1 MSCQAIPPDA
11 TRAGTPAL
19 ERSEGAPPCPHGAST
34 GSTGEA
40 IRAMAKRTQASRK
53 EGAGGPLV
61 PTHLAAVIKLLYQ
74 RGILGVLLL
83 LLAIVTFVGLLQ
95 GSSGFLIDWWSALL
109 LRLLGWGSYLVTLL
123 IAVLGVLV
131 LARKVPRRDH
141 VPWHV
146 VIGAEIVFL
155 ALLSLSHILV
165 AGPDPWQTAAAGGGG
180 GYVGAVFSGVLREFL
195 GQGFGA
201 VVLGAV
207 LLWGAIVAS
216 GLSFEEWADRI
227 EAWAYQ
233 AQAKVAHLLIGDREG
248 AAQPLTPSA
257 GQPASEPRAAAP
269 QVKSASAQSTSE
281 PVAATTQPRSVRRNR
296 RYKVS
301 LPPLGLLDRP
311 AEQSVDEADVQHKKR
326 TIEVTL
332 AQFGVPAEV
341 VEINRGPMVTQF
353 GVEPGYVTQIDT
365 NGQERAHRVRVS
377 RIASLNNDLALA
389 LSAAPIRIEA
399 PIPGRSLVGIE
410 VPNNRVSVVSLRK
423 VMEASSFDQYKSNLT
438 LPLGEGV
445 AGKPVLAD
453 LARMPHLLIAGTT
466 GSGKSVCINALA
478 TSLIFQN
485 SPLTLRLVMI
495 DPKRVEMRH
504 YDPLPHL
511 YGRVESDA
519 ERIVGVLH
527 WLVNEM
533 QERYRRFA
541 QVGARHIDDYNAR
554 WRIGSNEYLPRIV
567 TFIDELADLMFFA
580 PEEVEKS
587 ICRLAQMARA
597 TGMHL
602 VLATQRPS
610 VDVVTGLIKAN
621 FPARIGFTVSSG
633 TDSRV
638 ILDTVGAETL
648 LGKGDML
655 YMSPESSQLVR
666 AQGSH
671 VSPNEIKRVI
681 RYWLDWAR
689 REEWEKGTPPWEDVI
704 EREELVTGDE
714 LLERAIEIVR
724 EQGSASA
731 SMLQRRMHIGYPR
744 AARLIDDLEQLGIVG
759 PQLSGGRPRELLDS
773 SFEAETSTEQ
783 SAGV

>member
-1 MSCQAIPPDA
+1 MARRTKSSDKES
-11 TRAGTPAL
+11 AGALLGPAN
-19 ERSEGAPPCPHGAST
+19 
-34 GSTGEA
+34 
-40 IRAMAKRTQASRK
+40 
-53 EGAGGPLV
+53 
-61 PTHLAAVIKLLYQ
+61 AAALIKALYQ

-83 LLAIVTFVGLLQ
+83 VLGIVTFVGLLQ
-95 GSSGFLIDWWSALL
+95 ESSGLLIDWWSALL
-109 LRLLGWGSYLVTLL
+109 QRLLGWGSYVVTLL
-123 IAVLGVLV
+123 VTAVGALV
-131 LARKVPRRDH
+131 LSGKMPKREQ

-146 VIGAEIVFL
+146 VVGAEIIFF
-155 ALLSLSHILV
+155 AALSLTHMF
-165 AGPDPWQTAAAGGGG
+165 APGADPWQTAQAGDGGGL
-180 GYVGAVFSGVLREFL
+180 VGAVFSGVLRDVL
-195 GQGFGA
+195 GRGFGA
-201 VVLGAV
+201 VVLGLV
-207 LLWGAIVAS
+207 VLWGAITAS

-227 EAWAYQ
+227 EVWALGM
-233 AQAKVAHLLIGDREG
+233 QAKVARLLAGERTGTAEAG
-248 AAQPLTPSA
+248 EAPQPVAQAAAVQPTTAQQAAQPVP
-257 GQPASEPRAAAP
+257 AAAG
-269 QVKSASAQSTSE
+269 ASHVQ
-281 PVAATTQPRSVRRNR
+281 RNR
-296 RYKVS
+296 RYNVN

-311 AEQSVDEADVQHKKR
+311 AQQDVDEADVQHKKR
-326 TIEVTL
+326 VIEVTL
-332 AQFGVPAEV
+332 AQFGIPSEV
-341 VEINRGPMVTQF
+341 IEINRGPAVTQF
-353 GVEPGYVTQIDT
+353 GVEPGYVTQTDAS
-365 NGQERAHRVRVS
+365 GQERAHRVRVA

-389 LSAAPIRIEA
+389 LAAAPIRIEA

-410 VPNNRVSVVSLRK
+410 VPNSRVSVVSLRK
-423 VMEASSFDQYKSNLT
+423 VMEASSYDQYKSNLT

-445 AGKPVLAD
+445 AGTPVIAD
-453 LARMPHLLIAGTT
+453 LAKMPHLLIAGTT

-511 YGRVESDA
+511 YGKVESDA
-519 ERIVGVLH
+519 ERIVSVLH

-533 QERYRRFA
+533 QERYRKFA
-541 QVGARHIDDYNAR
+541 QAGARHIDEYNAR
-554 WRIGSNEYLPRIV
+554 WRVGSSEYMPRIV

-602 VLATQRPS
+602 VVATQRPS

-621 FPARIGFTVSSG
+621 FPARIGFTCSSS

-648 LGKGDML
+648 LGKGDL
-655 YMSPESSQLVR
+655 LFMSPDSSQLVR
-666 AQGSH
+666 AQGSS
-671 VSPNEIKRVI
+671 VSPTEIKRAI

-689 REEWEKGTPPWEDVI
+689 REEWEKGPAPWEDVI
-704 EREELVTGDE
+704 EREEATTGDD
-714 LLERAIEIVR
+714 LVERAIEIVR

-759 PQLSGGRPRELLDS
+759 PQLSGGRPRELLDLP
-773 SFEAETSTEQ
+773 FEAETSAEQ
-783 SAGV
+783 DAGT